1 MVTES
6 GARGSKGT
14 NIVGGRDCPGFPS
27 GVDTVDTVDSWTLS
41 NVDPEVDREPGPGA

>member
-27 GVDTVDTVDSWTLS
+27 GVDTVDTVDCGQLDT
-41 NVDPEVDREPGPGA
+41 EQC